1 MAKSLLC
8 YLGLHRWQ
16 RKRSDDGKPYKECRR
31 CGKFL
36 DVTKPGR
43 VPWV

>member
-16 RKRSDDGKPYKECRR
+16 RKRSDDGKPYKECQRR
-31 CGKFL
+31 GQFK
-36 DVTKPGR
+36 DVPDPVIG
-43 VPWV
+43 PF

>member
-16 RKRSDDGKPYKECRR
+16 QKRSDDGEPYEECSR
-31 CGKFL
+31 CGKFKAAL
-36 DVTKPGR
+36 FIPPLG
-43 VPWV
+43 